1 MTETWTIPEA
11 DAVHDVRAADGYL
24 IAVRRYGNP
33 DGPRLVMSHG
43 NGFAVD
49 AYWPF
54 WSRFL
59 QDFDVFVH
67 DIRSHGRNPVGDL
80 EVHTIPMIAEDF
92 TCVARNID
100 RRFGARPKV
109 GVFHSLSALAVLHA
123 PIVRDYAALV
133 LFDPPILLP
142 GREMGELERVG
153 FVIGRA
159 TRRRRERFETPEDY
173 AAYLSARD
181 AFTGIGAGG
190 LDLLARTTLRRIGNG
205 AGYRLSCPRDHEA
218 RMWDSLYP
226 FARMVDYGTID
237 CPIKVIGSDPTMP
250 NSFVPSTR
258 VPELL
263 RLDYD
268 FVPET
273 THLLQLE
280 NPEACAAFTLDYL
293 SMQGLGAS

>member
-1 MTETWTIPEA
+1 MTEVWTIPEPE
-11 DAVHDVRAADGYL
+11 AVHDVRAADGYP

-33 DGPRLVMSHG
+33 DGFRLVMCHG
-43 NGFAVD
+43 NGFAID

-54 WSRFL
+54 WSRFIR
-59 QDFDVFVH
+59 DFDVFVH
-67 DIRSHGRNPVGDL
+67 DIRSHGRSPIGELD
-80 EVHTIPMIAEDF
+80 VHSIPMIAEDL
-92 TCVARNID
+92 TCVSRNID

-123 PIVRDYAALV
+123 PIVNDYSALV

-142 GREMGELERVG
+142 GKTKGDLERVG
-153 FVIGRA
+153 SRMARA
-159 TRRRRERFETPEDY
+159 TRKRRDRFETTHSY
-173 AAYLSARD
+173 AAYLSTKA
-181 AFTGIGAGG
+181 AFAGLNAGG
-190 LDLLARTTLRRIGNG
+190 LDLLARTTLRRIGNE
-205 AGYRLSCPRDHEA
+205 AGYKLSCPREHEA

-226 FARMVDYGTID
+226 FARMVDYGAIA

-250 NSFVPSTR
+250 NSFLPSTEA
-258 VPELL
+258 PELL
-263 RLDYD
+263 HLDYD

-293 SMQGLGAS
+293 ARRDLGSV

>member
-1 MTETWTIPEA
+1 MTEAWTVPEPEA
-11 DAVHDVRAADGYL
+11 VHEVRGADGYL

-43 NGFAVD
+43 NGFAID

-54 WSRFL
+54 WSRFI
-59 QDFDVFVH
+59 QNFDVFVH
-67 DIRSHGRNPVGDL
+67 DIRSHGRNPAGDL
-80 EVHTIPMIAEDF
+80 DAHTIPMIAEDF
-92 TCVARNID
+92 TCISRTID
-100 RRFGARPKV
+100 RSFGARPKV

-123 PIVRDYAALV
+123 PIANEYSALV
-133 LFDPPILLP
+133 LFDPPIMVP
-142 GREMGELERVG
+142 GRTMGELERVG

-159 TRRRRERFETPEDY
+159 TRKRRDRFETPAAY
-173 AAYLSARD
+173 AEYLSARD
-181 AFTGIGAGG
+181 AFTGLDSGG
-190 LDLLARTTLRRIGNG
+190 LELLARTTLRRIGNG
-205 AGYRLSCPRDHEA
+205 AGFKLSCPREHEA

-226 FARMVDYGTID
+226 FARMVNYGGII

-250 NSFVPSTR
+250 NTFAPSTQ
-258 VPELL
+258 VPEQL

-280 NPEACAAFTLDYL
+280 NPEACANLTLTYL
-293 SMQGLGAS
+293 ARRGLGAS

>member
-1 MTETWTIPEA
+1 MTEAWTVPEPE
-11 DAVHDVRAADGYL
+11 DAHEVRTADGYP
-24 IAVRRYGNP
+24 IALRRYGNP

-43 NGFAVD
+43 NGFAID
-49 AYWPF
+49 AYWPY
-54 WSRFL
+54 WSRFIRE
-59 QDFDVFVH
+59 FDVFVH

-80 EVHTIPMIAEDF
+80 DVHSIPMIAEDF
-92 TCVARNID
+92 TCVSRHID

-123 PIVRDYAALV
+123 PIVHDCAALV

-142 GREMGELERVG
+142 GRTTGDLEKVGSTMGK
-153 FVIGRA
+153 A
-159 TRRRRERFETPEDY
+159 TRKRQERFETPAAY
-173 AAYLSARD
+173 AAFLSTRD
-181 AFTGIGAGG
+181 AFAGLDAGG
-190 LDLLARTTLRRIGNG
+190 LDLLARTTLRPVGSG
-205 AGYRLSCPRDHEA
+205 AGYRLSCPPEHEA

-226 FARMVDYGTID
+226 FARMVDYGAIP
-237 CPIKVIGSDPTMP
+237 CPIKVIGSDPTMR
-250 NSFVPSTR
+250 NSFLPSTE

-293 SMQGLGAS
+293 ARRGPGAG